1 MSGGAAG
8 AGDREYCSI
17 ASPRPALLSSRL
29 SAAWCRAGRPHGFG
43 GFTPP
48 SKLPFNTL
56 HNVILAPN
64 DCEKSDVYWN
74 ESARGVASNLDD
86 LAAGRP
92 IAACDGHH

>member
-1 MSGGAAG
+1 MLCG
-8 AGDREYCSI
+8 C
-17 ASPRPALLSSRL
+17 
-29 SAAWCRAGRPHGFG
+29 AGRPHGFG

-74 ESARGVASNLDD
+74 ESARGVAANLDD

-92 IAACDGHH
+92 IAACDGHR